1 MEIMWLASVLIGG
14 AVLVIA
20 WWFFAALLADDSDA
34 DAEWRY
40 DRVRIAELKRQ
51 DLLYRALQPLF
62 AALGRVNRAAF
73 RDSLPAVQRE
83 LQAAGLPRFWLPEE
97 YLARCEL
104 VALMISPAMIASC
117 VGIMGPLGLVMALVL
132 VGLTAWLLRRR
143 LAAQARYRL
152 VLIKRRLPFLLDLL
166 TLLMEAGSSLL
177 QALEEAVHEFRGQ
190 PVSEEFGRV
199 LSDIRM
205 GRTRTEAFLAMRDRL
220 QDAEVGGV
228 IGSIIQGEH
237 LGTPLAQVFRMQADV
252 LRVKRTQ
259 RAETVAAEA
268 GVKML
273 LPGVLVMGAA
283 VLVILGPF
291 ALNYFSF
298 GFNL

>member
-1 MEIMWLASVLIGG
+1 MELMWLASVLIGG
-14 AVLVIA
+14 AVLMVA
-20 WWFFAALLADDSDA
+20 WWFFAALLADDPDA

-51 DLLYRALQPLF
+51 DFMYRALQPLF
-62 AALGRVNRAAF
+62 AGLGRLNRITF
-73 RDSLPAVQRE
+73 RDSLPEVQRE
-83 LQAAGLPRFWLPEE
+83 LQAAGLPRYWLPEE

-104 VALMISPAMIASC
+104 LALLLSPAMIASC
-117 VGIMGPLGLVMALVL
+117 IGIMGPLGIVMGVVL
-132 VGLTAWLLRRR
+132 VALTAWLLRRR
-143 LAAQARYRL
+143 LAVLARQRL
-152 VLIKRRLPFLLDLL
+152 TLIKRRLPFLLDLL

-177 QALEEAVHEFRGQ
+177 QALDEAVHEFRGQ
-190 PVSEEFGRV
+190 PVAEEFGRV
-199 LSDIRM
+199 LADIRM
-205 GRTRTEAFLAMRDRL
+205 GRTRTEAFLAMRERL

-259 RAETVAAEA
+259 RAETIAAEA
-268 GVKML
+268 GVQML
-273 LPGVLVMGAA
+273 LPGILVMAAA

-298 GFNL
+298 GFDV